1 MFGFLR
7 QERDNVPFA
16 NLTVMAHDPATRLF
30 HMTDGEV
37 SYLGACFVGDP
48 LTGADQ
54 STVDKF
60 SSAFGMPFPA
70 GTFVQ
75 IGLLSTPDVD
85 EYLDAY
91 VGAKAQDGVLGALAA
106 RHRDLISSGREKP
119 LVSRSGIYLH
129 RQRLVITIKTPL
141 HNNRPTEADISSAK
155 EYADRLQEAL
165 KASGLHM
172 EALDAPRYVALMRL
186 MTHPHDPIDDRY
198 DAHKPIRE
206 QIFFPGDSVSYDDKS
221 TISFHDGKHF
231 AKLLS
236 VKHFPKRATL
246 GLMNFIVGEPQGL
259 SNQITEPYWIT
270 LTLHYPDQ
278 VKKADWVRGRSAM
291 INHQVFGPTA
301 HMIPVL
307 GYKKA
312 GIDTLVHEMEG
323 RGAVLCD
330 VNFSIFLISRDRS
343 RLNKSIAGLQAYYS
357 SLAFEFRE
365 DSRILETMWD
375 NLLPL
380 NVSAPAIEKTFRFHT
395 MAVSQAVC
403 FLPIIGEWR
412 GSGVGR
418 SVLMVTRR
426 GQPALFDLYD
436 SSTNYNGVV
445 FAESGAGK
453 SFFTQKLV
461 SDYLAEGAKVW
472 AIDVGHSY
480 KKLCRSVGGEFVEFH
495 AESRIC
501 LNPFTN
507 IDGNLDEEMDILKAT
522 IAKMA
527 APEESLSDYQMAIL
541 EQAITSVYTK
551 FGNKAN
557 VIAIVEFL
565 MAQTDSEAH
574 RLAKQL
580 YPFAGGAYTRW
591 FDGDNNLDLDNAFVV
606 LELQDLKGRKA
617 LQQVVLLQ
625 LISRINHEIY
635 RTHGRKK
642 ILIIDEAWELLDDPL
657 MAKAMEA
664 AYRKARKHDGAV
676 LVVTQSLADLYN
688 SPNSRAIVANSAWQF
703 ILKQNGEAVDA
714 AIDGGQFKIEP
725 YGAYMLKTVH
735 TVRGAYSEVMVKRGD
750 NSWGILRLVVDRFT
764 QVMFSTSGAERDQIL
779 GAIDR
784 GEDVVEAVDAY
795 IASENDRAGR
805 ELEAA

>member
-1 MFGFLR
+1 MGFLG
-7 QERDNVPFA
+7 QERDNVPYRH
-16 NLTVMAHDPATRLF
+16 LTVNAYDAASRIFYT
-30 HMTDGEV
+30 TDGKA
-37 SYLGACFVGDP
+37 SYLAACFVGEP

-60 SSAFGMPFPA
+60 SSALGMPFPA

-75 IGLLSTPDVD
+75 IGLLSTPDTSD
-85 EYLDAY
+85 FLDAY
-91 VGAKAQDGVLGALAA
+91 LSSKTDQGMVGALAR
-106 RHRDLISSGREKP
+106 RHHDLIASGVDKP
-119 LVSRSGIYLH
+119 VVSRSGIHLH
-129 RQRLVITIKTPL
+129 RQRLVISIKIPL
-141 HNNRPTEADISSAK
+141 AHTRPSETDISMAK
-155 EYADRLQEAL
+155 EYSDRLHEAL
-165 KASGLHM
+165 KAAGLHT
-172 EALDAPRYVALMRL
+172 ESVDQRGYLALMRL
-186 MTHPHDPIDDRY
+186 ILNPWEPTDNTYDP
-198 DAHKPIRE
+198 ATPLRE
-206 QIFFPGDSVSYDDKS
+206 QVFFPADGVNYDDS
-221 TISFHDGKHF
+221 RTIDFHGGKHF

-236 VKHFPKRATL
+236 VKHFPKRASL
-246 GLMNFIVGEPQGL
+246 GLMNLLIGDPQGL

-278 VKKADWVRGRSAM
+278 VKKADWVKSRSAM

-323 RGAVLCD
+323 KGAVLCD
-330 VNFSIFLISRDRS
+330 VNLSIFLLSRDKS
-343 RLNKSIAGLQAYYS
+343 RLNKASAGLRAYYA

-365 DSRILETMWD
+365 DARILEVMWD
-375 NLLPL
+375 NMLPM
-380 NVSAPAIEKTFRFHT
+380 NVSAAGIEKTSRFHS
-395 MAVSQAVC
+395 MAVSHAVQ
-403 FLPIIGEWR
+403 FLPVIGEWR
-412 GSGVGR
+412 GSGTK
-418 SVLMVTRR
+418 SAVLLLTRR

-436 SSTNYNGVV
+436 SSTNYNAVI

-472 AIDVGHSY
+472 AIDVGGSY
-480 KKLCRSVGGEFVEFH
+480 KKQAKAVGGEYIEFH
-495 AESRIC
+495 PESKIC
-501 LNPFTN
+501 LNPFTH
-507 IDGNLDEEMDILKAT
+507 IDGNLDEEMDVLKAT

-527 APEESLSDYQMAIL
+527 APEEQLSDYQMAIL
-541 EQAITSVYTK
+541 EQAITSVYQK
-551 FGNKAN
+551 FGNKAT
-557 VIAIVEFL
+557 VTAITEFL
-565 MAQTDSEAH
+565 MAQLDPEAH

-591 FDGDNNLDLDNAFVV
+591 FDGDNNLDFDKAFVV

-635 RTHGRKK
+635 KTHGRKK
-642 ILIIDEAWELLDDPL
+642 ILLIDEAWELLDDPL

-676 LVVTQSLADLYN
+676 IVVTQSIADLYN
-688 SPNSRAIVANSAWQF
+688 SPNSRAIAANSAWQF
-703 ILKQNGEAVDA
+703 ILAQKEESIDA

-735 TVRGAYSEVMVKRGD
+735 TIRGKYSEVMVKRSG
-750 NSWGILRLVVDRFT
+750 NNWGILRLVVDRFT
-764 QVMFSTSGAERDQIL
+764 QVTFSTAGAERDDIM
-779 GAIDR
+779 AAMDR
-784 GEDVVEAVDAY
+784 GEDVVEA
-795 IASENDRAGR
+795 IDRFIEMER
-805 ELEAA
+805 IEELPLAA

>member
-1 MFGFLR
+1 MLGFLK
-7 QERDNVPFA
+7 QERDNFPFA
-16 NLTVMAHDPATRLF
+16 NLTVVAYDPATHLF
-30 HMTDGEV
+30 HTTDGEA

-75 IGLLSTPDVD
+75 VGLLSTPDVD

-91 VGAKAQDGVLGALAA
+91 VGAKAKEGVLGALAA
-106 RHRDLISSGREKP
+106 RHRDLISAGREKP
-119 LVSRSGIYLH
+119 LVARSGILLH

-141 HNNRPTEADISSAK
+141 RDNRPTDADLASAK

-172 EALDAPRYVALMRL
+172 EAQDAASYVALTRL
-186 MTHPHDPIDDRY
+186 ITHPHEPADNRY
-198 DAHKPIRE
+198 DASKPIRE
-206 QIFFPGDSVSYDDKS
+206 QIYFPGDSVNFEDKS
-221 TISFHDGKHF
+221 TIRFHDGKHY

-236 VKHFPKRATL
+236 VKHFPKRASL
-246 GLMNFIVGEPQGL
+246 GLMNFIIGDPQGL

-278 VKKADWVRGRSAM
+278 VKKADWVRSRSTM

-330 VNFSIFLISRDRS
+330 VNFSIFLISRDKN
-343 RLNKSIAGLQAYYS
+343 RLNKAAAGLLAYYS

-365 DSRILETMWD
+365 DSRILDVMWD
-375 NLLPL
+375 NMLPL

-418 SVLMVTRR
+418 SILMTTRR

-436 SSTNYNGVV
+436 SSTNYNGIA

-472 AIDVGHSY
+472 AIDIGHSY
-480 KKLCRSVGGEFVEFH
+480 KKLCRSVDGEFMEFN

-501 LNPFTN
+501 LNPFTHVN
-507 IDGNLDEEMDILKAT
+507 GNLDEEMDILKAT
-522 IAKMA
+522 VAKMA

-551 FGNKAN
+551 FGNRAN
-557 VIAIVEFL
+557 PTTIAEFL
-565 MAQTDSEAH
+565 MAQTDPEAH

-591 FDGDNNLDLDNAFVV
+591 FEGENNLDMDNAFVV

-625 LISRINHEIY
+625 LIARINHEIY

-642 ILIIDEAWELLDDPL
+642 ILIIDEAWELLDDPV

-676 LVVTQSLADLYN
+676 LVVTQSLDDLFN

-703 ILKQNGEAVDA
+703 ILKQNVAAIDA
-714 AIDGGQFKIEP
+714 AIEGGQFKIEP
-725 YGAYMLKTVH
+725 YGAYLLKTVH
-735 TVRGAYSEVMVKRGD
+735 TVKNAYSEVMVKRGD
-750 NSWGILRLVVDRFT
+750 SSWGILRLVVDRFT
-764 QVMFSTSGAERDQIL
+764 QVMFSTSGAERDEIL

-784 GEDVVEAVDAY
+784 GEDVVEAVETF
-795 IASENDRAGR
+795 IRR
-805 ELEAA
+805 EQGSVETYLQAA